1 MKTFLITTEVTFINK
16 YFIDAETVE
25 EAEDIAA
32 NNSDE
37 HEYLQL
43 FVGEEVIDSTD
54 QFEPTT
60 IIEDLRAEGYF

>member
-32 NNSDE
+32 NNDMSDF
-37 HEYLQL
+37 LQL

-60 IIEDLRAEGYF
+60 IVEDLHAEGYF

>member
-32 NNSDE
+32 NNDMSDF
-37 HEYLQL
+37 LQL

-54 QFEPTT
+54 QFDPTT
-60 IIEDLRAEGYF
+60 IVEDLNAEGYF

>member
-32 NNSDE
+32 NNDMSDF
-37 HEYLQL
+37 LQL
-43 FVGEEVIDSTD
+43 FIGEEVIDSTD
-54 QFEPTT
+54 QFDPTT
-60 IIEDLRAEGYF
+60 IVEDLNAEGYF

>member
-32 NNSDE
+32 NNDNSDF
-37 HEYLQL
+37 LQL

-60 IIEDLRAEGYF
+60 IVEDLNAEGYF

>member
-1 MKTFLITTEVTFINK
+1 MKTFLITTEVTFVNK

-32 NNSDE
+32 NNDMSDF
-37 HEYLQL
+37 LQL

-60 IIEDLRAEGYF
+60 IMEDLHAEGYF

>member
-1 MKTFLITTEVTFINK
+1 MKTFLITTEVTFVNK

-32 NNSDE
+32 NNDMSDF
-37 HEYLQL
+37 LQL

-60 IIEDLRAEGYF
+60 IVEDLHAEGYF

>member
-32 NNSDE
+32 NNDMSDF
-37 HEYLQL
+37 LQL

-60 IIEDLRAEGYF
+60 IMEDLHAEGYF